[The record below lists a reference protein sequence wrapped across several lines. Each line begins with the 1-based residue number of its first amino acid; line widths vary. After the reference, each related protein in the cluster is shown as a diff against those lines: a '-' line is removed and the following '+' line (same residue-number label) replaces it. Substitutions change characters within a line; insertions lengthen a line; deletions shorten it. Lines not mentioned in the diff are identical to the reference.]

1 MRFVQKA
8 KCSLPWM
15 HHLHPNVSDCSE
27 NLVENEDAL
36 KEYKCIMTKLSE
48 VVDNSCNK
56 SEEVNIECE
65 ALQSCDEI
73 ILERTLKEEKSVNS
87 NKSMLVLDWNQPR
100 IIYVQDFVSYD
111 FHNFIGEVGG
121 FLGLFWGFSFPSVFI
136 AFEWIRRKLNGTNPD

>member
-1 MRFVQKA
+1 
-8 KCSLPWM
+8 M
-15 HHLHPNVSDCSE
+15 HHLHPNVPDCSE
-27 NLVENEDAL
+27 NLAENEDAL
-36 KEYKCIMTKLSE
+36 KDYKCIMTKLSE

-73 ILERTLKEEKSVNS
+73 ILERTLKEEKTVNS

-121 FLGLFWGFSFPSVFI
+121 FLGLFWGFSFTSVFI
-136 AFEWIRRKLNGTNPD
+136 AFEWIRRKLNSTNPD